1 ELHAAVA
8 RLSPAGAVRWAPAKL
23 VPGSPVLFQIAASKD
38 VQEITA
44 YWFGH
49 KVMFFLGPDASRWD
63 GLAGGAGRNNLG
75 NVEPSR
81 REASSNSRLVEIHE
95 KIRIASAAYPKIAA
109 KVAKQ
114 FTEPNPEQL
123 KEISADKEL
132 KQQTFAGATP
142 QRLWQGSFVPPVSAP
157 VSDLF

>member
-1 ELHAAVA
+1 MFHRAAIVLSFSLLIVIAELHAAVT
-8 RLSPAGAVRWAPAKL
+8 RLGPAGAVRWAPAKL

-44 YWFGH
+44 YWLGH
-49 KVMFFLGPDASRWD
+49 KVMFFLGPDASRWY
-63 GLAGGAGRNNLG
+63 GLAAVPIETTSGSYEL
-75 NVEPSR
+75 SL

-123 KEISADKEL
+123 KEISAD
-132 KQQTFAGATP
+132 
-142 QRLWQGSFVPPVSAP
+142 
-157 VSDLF
+157 